1 MEPQWFPRDPQ
12 AALLAELGLAYSGLE
27 GAAQM
32 LFACLFFY
40 ISPDAPGGDPPN
52 PLKKYISSICWA
64 FDLSFVA
71 NYLFRWKHGV
81 PFYWTCQKVLGW
93 CRSWWCLA
101 CPTNIFKNLDKW
113 FKIIQTI
120 WDAFVGA
127 TAAGSVSEDIRTN
140 ILGLDILSYK
150 YYKHRYTKKRMKHWR
165 TIPTGKMIS
174 TFWNLGISQCIP
186 ELFFWNTLFVR
197 FCFDIPRYS
206 RFFFRIQCFVCQFFF
221 WDGWISSSVTTSNKP
236 QIPYNFSRWGLY
248 LNEFSHGFSWL

>member
-1 MEPQWFPRDPQ
+1 MVVLFSSSLFWRLHQFVLHIYMAGNKKITSPDVFWLPSFRVKHRKFTKRKTAWTPNNSQNSMEPQWFPRDPQ

-93 CRSWWCLA
+93 CRSWWRLA
-101 CPTNIFKNLDKW
+101 CPTHIFKNLDKW

-186 ELFFWNTLFVR
+186 ELFF
-197 FCFDIPRYS
+197 
-206 RFFFRIQCFVCQFFF
+206 
-221 WDGWISSSVTTSNKP
+221 
-236 QIPYNFSRWGLY
+236 
-248 LNEFSHGFSWL
+248 